1 MKNSNSFNNVYFGN
15 AVIEQELYRLGINAF
30 TADDRRN
37 SGRTGDRGRGA
48 DAPQGKLDGYTL

>member
-15 AVIEQELYRLGINAF
+15 AVIEQKIYRVGVYAL

-37 SGRTGDRGRGA
+37 SGWAGYRGRCA